1 MINLSQRIAPRCL
14 PCLTLQIGVH
24 YLDGQ
29 GHDKSFLYGQNTRSN
44 FAYDPRFDLICEATA
59 HTFRITMESLISSSL
74 TIGNLDLYN
83 SSGMQPCSL
92 STTEVNNLESQY
104 PGLRACF
111 TPMESLSISLCNPKS
126 TEDDAEEA
134 YLEMPDESNTLGLG
148 QLLKLP
154 LQLSHLDV
162 HYFIQGNFGRH
173 RIFHPRALMQHA
185 ADCSGLP
192 NLQSCRITG
201 LHCDTGDLVLFLQ
214 RTKPKCV
221 TLENIIVLSKTWRP
235 VLAFL
240 TSSHA
245 NIKSLSLGDLF
256 ELETPVEELDL
267 DDDSDLSRLDR
278 YKESVV

>member
-29 GHDKSFLYGQNTRSN
+29 RHDKSFLYRQNTRSN

-126 TEDDAEEA
+126 PEDDAEEA

-192 NLQSCRITG
+192 NLQSCRITR